1 MSSGVES
8 TPFTTR
14 SGSAGTAEYDFIRM
28 IGEGTTSQV
37 WLVNGKKRGEACAL
51 KAIRINET
59 EQEEE
64 GGIRKMVA
72 NELKSLR
79 RLDRRFPFVAHLISE
94 VQEGTTVPGW
104 FFVPLEYVPGGNLC
118 EHILSHG
125 PIGESRTRLYAA
137 ELGYGHLKITDFGL
151 STIPNHRR
159 GRASSICGTPHTIAP
174 EIVRRE
180 EYDNRVDWYSLGSC
194 LFECLDGRSPFAA
207 LAVDLPALLHSVI
220 YRDPRL
226 PKSLSPNCKTL
237 LRALL
242 AKDPDNRISSIDE
255 LLSHPWFVDPTS
267 SLSTDSFS
275 KDRIINK
282 LFKPLFVPGCS
293 PTPIPISP
301 LIIICIHYLPSP
313 LPPLHSPPFRT
324 PILPAKLFLIRQP
337 LPLLRLSLSYFLPF
351 SSLFPS
357 VPIISSVVFSA
368 PQLLKKDWAS
378 KATADALKWESKYT
392 DRGRGQEAF
401 ISF

>member
-1 MSSGVES
+1 MDTYGFSKMSSGVES

-137 ELGYGHLKITDFGL
+137 ELGCALDHLHSRGIIFRDLKTENILIGHDGHLKITDFGL

-194 LFECLDGRSPFAA
+194 LFECLDGQSPFAS
-207 LAVDLPALLHSVI
+207 LAVDLPALIHSVI

-255 LLSHPWFVDPTS
+255 LLIHPWFVDPTP

-282 LFKPLFVPGCS
+282 LFKPLFVPECS

-301 LIIICIHYLPSP
+301 LNHYLHPLSTFSPS
-313 LPPLHSPPFRT
+313 SP
-324 PILPAKLFLIRQP
+324 
-337 LPLLRLSLSYFLPF
+337 S
-351 SSLFPS
+351 
-357 VPIISSVVFSA
+357 FSA
-368 PQLLKKDWAS
+368 VSDSDSSCETLPDPS
-378 KATADALKWESKYT
+378 TSSSSSS
-392 DRGRGQEAF
+392 
-401 ISF
+401 ISFLLPSL

>member
-1 MSSGVES
+1 MDTYGFSKMSSGVES

-137 ELGYGHLKITDFGL
+137 ELGCALDHLHSRGIIFRDLKTENILIGHDGHLKITDFGL

-159 GRASSICGTPHTIAP
+159 GRASSICGTPTLSPLKSSEEKSMIIAW
-174 EIVRRE
+174 IGTVWDLVSSNVLMVITFR
-180 EYDNRVDWYSLGSC
+180 
-194 LFECLDGRSPFAA
+194 A

-226 PKSLSPNCKTL
+226 PNRSLQIA
-237 LRALL
+237 R
-242 AKDPDNRISSIDE
+242 
-255 LLSHPWFVDPTS
+255 HF
-267 SLSTDSFS
+267 
-275 KDRIINK
+275 
-282 LFKPLFVPGCS
+282 
-293 PTPIPISP
+293 
-301 LIIICIHYLPSP
+301 
-313 LPPLHSPPFRT
+313 
-324 PILPAKLFLIRQP
+324 
-337 LPLLRLSLSYFLPF
+337 
-351 SSLFPS
+351 
-357 VPIISSVVFSA
+357 
-368 PQLLKKDWAS
+368 
-378 KATADALKWESKYT
+378 
-392 DRGRGQEAF
+392 
-401 ISF
+401 